1 MSKSTA
7 FSRQYK
13 KSYFT
18 VDKTEAFS
26 KVYLQLSDSNENDDL
41 HSDVRDTPN
50 TLNSRT
56 YNDIELVSKALQIIK
71 QEKSGV
77 NTVEINKCLSLDV
90 GNTKN
95 KFNCIKKLLYEG
107 KTNKN
112 KRPYFYMK
120 VYSKEKLPYKHKYK
134 NNHGFADLTKS
145 SRDVER
151 SFRTFFDFSDD
162 YLDINDLLR
171 NNNEVNE
178 DKSVK
183 TENMNNV
190 FELMPAENPNNYFR
204 MLSFSSDYLDTD
216 DLRFGTKMADSN
228 NNTQVFKLIPTNNV
242 VNPRNY
248 SYYIDTKRTNPKL
261 TEEKPKEMRNGETKK
276 KLYVFKLIPSTN
288 LRRFRNSAENDF
300 KKKEIL
306 RTVSVESDSSD
317 SSDDSA
323 SKDKVEAS
331 KGDERKG
338 KSIDKKPQ
346 RFHVIDKSV
355 KEESS
360 EEDTSNESEIPIQRP
375 MEIPKKEKKVYYM
388 QGSNRIFKIRNG
400 RRRLPHF
407 LPKRYHWSEED
418 MKNLENYWFNGPQ
431 GKYWGAY
438 KTPY

>member
-1 MSKSTA
+1 MSEQSPTA
-7 FSRQYK
+7 FGRQYK
-13 KSYFT
+13 ISYFT
-18 VDKTEAFS
+18 VHETEAFS
-26 KVYLQLSDSNENDDL
+26 KVYLQLRDFNENDD
-41 HSDVRDTPN
+41 HRDVRDTPN
-50 TLNSRT
+50 SLNSRT
-56 YNDIELVSKALQIIK
+56 YNDIELISKALQIIK

-112 KRPYFYMK
+112 KRPYLYMK
-120 VYSKEKLPYKHKYK
+120 VYSKERLPYKHKYK
-134 NNHGFADLTKS
+134 NNHDFVTKS
-145 SRDVER
+145 GHDVER

-171 NNNEVNE
+171 SNNEANE

-183 TENMNNV
+183 TKEMNNV
-190 FELMPAENPNNYFR
+190 FELIPAKNANNYFR
-204 MLSFSSDYLDTD
+204 TLIFSSDYLDTD
-216 DLRFGTKMADSN
+216 DLRFGTKMADNN
-228 NNTQVFKLIPTNNV
+228 NNTQVFKLIPTNTK
-242 VNPRNY
+242 VNLKNH
-248 SYYIDTKRTNPKL
+248 SYYIDTKRMNPKL
-261 TEEKPKEMRNGETKK
+261 IDEEPKEMKNGETKK

-288 LRRFRNSAENDF
+288 LRRFRNIAENDF
-300 KKKEIL
+300 KKKKIL
-306 RTVSVESDSSD
+306 RTVSGESDSSD
-317 SSDDSA
+317 SSDESV
-323 SKDKVEAS
+323 SKDKVDSS

-338 KSIDKKPQ
+338 KSIDKKPK

-375 MEIPKKEKKVYYM
+375 IEIPKKEKKVYYI

-438 KTPY
+438 RTPY